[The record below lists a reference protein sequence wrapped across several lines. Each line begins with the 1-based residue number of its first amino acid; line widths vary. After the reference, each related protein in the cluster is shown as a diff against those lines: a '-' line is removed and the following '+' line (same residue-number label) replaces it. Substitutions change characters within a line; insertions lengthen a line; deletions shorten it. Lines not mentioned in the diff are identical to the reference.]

1 MEYWEFLLQKEGDR
15 SWLALKVSSTQVL
28 EGRYRVVANSSR
40 PNAEVEICI
49 THQILDEDP
58 PKRRTQKRSRHT
70 NPEGLMVVIPFVY
83 LKPGIWEFRCTGDVM
98 SEMMGESWQ
107 EVVELQVLP
116 KISMPVATAPV
127 FPLNT
132 STALPTVEVVNR
144 SFEETVAPVASVPE
158 TTPVPEV
165 LEPVANL
172 PETIL
177 EPIAKI
183 AETTSAPEVL
193 PPVVEDAPPIP
204 PRLQLP
210 ILPIDTASLGNLR
223 DRSAQIADLIL
234 EQALEPGLL
243 PETAN
248 VETPA
253 IEVEVEVEED
263 LPELILTLERDTLAA
278 SREGAI
284 ALTGKISPF
293 AENPNLI
300 FTGLLNYQLRDPQNS
315 TLVLEGNQPLS
326 NQVPPF
332 NFNLEIQLPPEPQ
345 LHLLLGEIAIC
356 SPRGTI
362 IATQSFNVTA
372 DLRELLGTFLQRAE
386 ESAALADA
394 RQSRPKANPLNLDL
408 LNLVDKPAE
417 PVNFTTKES
426 GQQILPPQIY
436 PSGKTAQTPAL
447 PNFSNTLSEDDAT
460 VLPPEDPE
468 TVAQE
473 VTPRDELFESL
484 KLQER
489 FWARLNS
496 LSVDAEDVEP
506 SETIENEPYVLE
518 ATELVVAQPDV
529 FEQEIVVDDDEYL
542 PPLPVEEPPSEAK
555 IPVPTPELKV
565 PPGELIS
572 GQTINIWVKLPT
584 TPTPHYVKFWLQD
597 RQSRTLL
604 DGPHWLV
611 DFFADGFGDM
621 EAMVQLTVPFGSMEI
636 RLEAI
641 AIDIHTQQE
650 SHKIGVERIVIPP
663 NLPEVR
669 FNV

>member
-132 STALPTVEVVNR
+132 STASPTVEVVNR
-144 SFEETVAPVASVPE
+144 SFEQTVAPVASVPE
-158 TTPVPEV
+158 TTPEPEV
-165 LEPVANL
+165 LKPAANL
-172 PETIL
+172 PET
-177 EPIAKI
+177 
-183 AETTSAPEVL
+183 TSASEVL
-193 PPVVEDAPPIP
+193 QPVAEDEPPIL

-210 ILPIDTASLGNLR
+210 ILPIDTASPGNLR

-253 IEVEVEVEED
+253 VEVEVEVEED

-284 ALTGKISPF
+284 ALAGKISPL

-326 NQVPPF
+326 TQVPPF

-356 SPRGTI
+356 SPRGTV

-372 DLRELLGTFLQRAE
+372 DLKELLGTFLQKAE

-394 RQSRPKANPLNLDL
+394 RQSRPKTNPLNLDL

-417 PVNFTTKES
+417 SLNFTTKES

-447 PNFSNTLSEDDAT
+447 PKLSNTLSEDDST

-468 TVAQE
+468 TAAEE

-496 LSVDAEDVEP
+496 LSVDGEDAEQ
-506 SETIENEPYVLE
+506 SKSIENEPYLLDS
-518 ATELVVAQPDV
+518 TELAVVSQDV

-542 PPLPVEEPPSEAK
+542 PPLPVEEPPPEAK

-604 DGPHWLV
+604 DGPHWLM
-611 DFFADGFGDM
+611 DFFADGFGNM
-621 EAMVQLTVPFGSMEI
+621 EAMIQLTVPFGSVEI

-669 FNV
+669 LDV